1 MYRSYLFFC
10 SFLEPKAIA
19 IAHLDIRLLV
29 THIRLTGQEE
39 D

>member
-19 IAHLDIRLLV
+19 IAHIKARLLV
-29 THIRLTGQEE
+29 THIRLAGQEE